1 MDISGNYTS
10 PLERLSLMHVIEA
23 LIHLRGN
30 SYVVKY
36 SLNARAGKVEKDSFL
51 RQFKKQKKSYV
62 VYTVGSSQ
70 TQG

>member
-1 MDISGNYTS
+1 
-10 PLERLSLMHVIEA
+10 MHVIEA
-23 LIHLRGN
+23 LIHFRGN
-30 SYVVKY
+30 SYLVKY

-51 RQFKKQKKSYV
+51 KQFKKQKKPYV